1 MMVERTTVVDTT
13 PKEVKVAKEARAVK
27 AEKADV
33 VVGQDAPED
42 TTTQVLSYPVP
53 YIPAIMVEARDTSSF
68 HRNIP
73 LHRLKERVS
82 LLSSPLVKERDLL
95 AKERDFM
102 DTMMNLPTTII
113 PVMAREARA
122 PKEAKVAKDL
132 REAKDMAKDMVKEA
146 KDLKEARAKEAK
158 DIKEEREAT
167 TMLLTRGTTNN

>member
-1 MMVERTTVVDTT
+1 
-13 PKEVKVAKEARAVK
+13 
-27 AEKADV
+27 
-33 VVGQDAPED
+33 
-42 TTTQVLSYPVP
+42 
-53 YIPAIMVEARDTSSF
+53 MVEARDTSSF

-102 DTMMNLPTTII
+102 DTMMNLPTTIMS
-113 PVMAREARA
+113 VMAREARA

-146 KDLKEARAKEAK
+146 RDLKEAKAMVKEARAKEAKDTKEARAKEAK

-167 TMLLTRGTTNN
+167 TMLLTRGTTNNG